1 MQVILTQEEFN
12 ITRQTETNFNI
23 LYTTIENFRT
33 NIKSKFN
40 CDKNCESCL
49 FDKTAFDGKTCLAG
63 FVLPQFEEKN
73 DNTETK

>member
-40 CDKNCESCL
+40 CDKNCEICM

-63 FVLPQFEEKN
+63 FVLPSFKEENGSSEIK
-73 DNTETK
+73 

>member
-40 CDKNCESCL
+40 CDKNCEKCM

-63 FVLPQFEEKN
+63 FTLPGFEETN
-73 DNTETK
+73 GSTETK